1 MEMGLINTQGAPF
14 KKAMLEFANEEL
26 VQGVPT

>member
-26 VQGVPT
+26 VEGAP